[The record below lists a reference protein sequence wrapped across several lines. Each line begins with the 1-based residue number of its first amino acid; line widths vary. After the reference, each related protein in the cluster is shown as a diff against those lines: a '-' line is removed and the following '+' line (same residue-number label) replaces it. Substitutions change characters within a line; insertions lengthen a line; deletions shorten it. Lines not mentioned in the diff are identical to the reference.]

1 MFTNLF
7 SVFALVFLAACAPL
21 PAKPGF
27 DSVQTLLRPRLTQE
41 ISWRQTAQERRDLG
55 ASVTTQ
61 LNAPLTLEAALG
73 IGLINNPRLQ
83 ASYEKLGM
91 SYGDLVQAGLPV
103 NPSLG
108 LSWRSSAVGV
118 EHGFTLVQDFLSLLT
133 LAPRKRM
140 ADGAFEQTK
149 LATAQQV
156 LELATEVKKAY
167 FSVAAESQVLD
178 LVRSSTDAA
187 NATGDLAQRQQLAG
201 NINKRELA
209 LQQEF
214 AARAMLELSRQELVL
229 AESREH
235 LSALLGLSSAQREWS
250 LASINVEPN
259 DLSYELASLESKA
272 VTERFD
278 VAAARKNIDVV
289 ADSLGVAS
297 QYRYL
302 SVLGLGVSYERM
314 SDGERLRGP
323 SLELG
328 LPLWDRGQGKRM
340 RMEAELRESQAKLEA
355 LTLDIIGNL
364 RNAHA
369 RLNNSQ
375 RSAQHFRDTLLPL
388 HERIVAETL
397 KFYNGMLLGVYD
409 LLLARQNQLNA
420 RRDYVGTIK
429 AYWLARAD
437 LEYAV
442 GGGELGA
449 TMPKPAMEPKPEPP
463 QAPAP
468 DMPATHKHH

>member
-1 MFTNLF
+1 MLTKLF
-7 SVFALVFLAACAPL
+7 SIFALAFLTACAPL
-21 PAKPGF
+21 PVKPGF
-27 DSVQTLLRPRLTQE
+27 DSVKTLLRPRLTQE
-41 ISWRQTAQERRDLG
+41 ISWRQTEQERRDQQ
-55 ASVTTQ
+55 AAVMAQ
-61 LNAPLTLEAALG
+61 LNAPLTLDAALG

-91 SYGDLVQAGLPV
+91 SYGDWVQAGLPA

-118 EHGFTLVQDFLSLLT
+118 EHGFTIVQDLLSLLT

-140 ADGAFEQTK
+140 AATAFEQTK
-149 LATAQQV
+149 YGTAQQV
-156 LELATEVKKAY
+156 LELAMEVKKAY
-167 FSVAAESQVLD
+167 FSLAAESQILD
-178 LVRSSTDAA
+178 FVRGTTDAA
-187 NATGDLAQRQQLAG
+187 NVAAELAERQHQAG

-214 AARAMLELSRQELVL
+214 AARSALAMARQELAL
-229 AESREH
+229 AESRER
-235 LSALLGLSSAQREWS
+235 LSALLGLTSAQRDWT

-259 DLSYELASLESKA
+259 DLNYDLAGLESQA
-272 VTERFD
+272 AAERFD
-278 VAAARKNIDVV
+278 VAAARKNVDLV

-302 SVLGLGVSYERM
+302 SALGLGFSYERAT
-314 SDGERLRGP
+314 DGERLRGP

-355 LTLDIIGNL
+355 LSLDVAGDV
-364 RNAHA
+364 RGAHA
-369 RLNNSQ
+369 RLTNAQ

-388 HERIVAETL
+388 HERIVAETQ

-420 RRDYVGTIK
+420 RRDYVETIK
-429 AYWLARAD
+429 SYWLARAD
-437 LEYAV
+437 LEHAV
-442 GGGELGA
+442 GGGNLGA
-449 TMPKPAMEPKPEPP
+449 AMTKPVTQLEPP
-463 QAPAP
+463 PAP
-468 DMPATHKHH
+468 VSDMPATHKHH